1 MTNDTTGHAIVC
13 DRAVGDARP
22 DGGTRRTGVVGAGVM
37 GRDIAALLA
46 NGGHEVVLVDVDP
59 DALAAAEAYL
69 ESDAAGALADAGLA
83 ADDVADALTDRI
95 GYATDLDALADCGFV
110 VEAISES
117 LAAKRGLLAELE
129 RVLAPD
135 AVVGTNT
142 SSLTASAVADE
153 AEHPERV
160 VLFHFAN
167 PAIPR
172 DVVEINGEAASED
185 ALALAGSVAR
195 DMGKTPFRLGT
206 ERRANGL
213 SRLSAAI
220 KCAGTWELLDA
231 DAAAIEVGAQNM
243 GFPRGPLAFIDLIG
257 IDIHLATV
265 DNLAVEY
272 GGRFDPPESV
282 RERMESMVADG
293 RAGAKDGE
301 GFFVWQDG
309 EAVLPDVESP
319 HDVQPIVAALVNEA
333 HRMVGDGVADRET
346 LNEIL
351 KRGSG
356 GAIGP
361 FDIEGMVGGDVL
373 RDVLES
379 RYAETGAGVFE
390 PAETLG

>member
-1 MTNDTTGHAIVC
+1 MTTDTTDHAG
-13 DRAVGDARP
+13 RGRP
-22 DGGTRRTGVVGAGVM
+22 TDDGLRTGVVGAGVM

-46 NGGHEVVLVDVDP
+46 NGGHEVTLVDVDP
-59 DALAAAEAYL
+59 DALAAAEEYL
-69 ESDAAGALADAGLA
+69 ETEAGTALEDAGLA
-83 ADDVADALTDRI
+83 GDRSDVFADRI
-95 GYATDLDALADCGFV
+95 GYATDLDALADCAFV

-117 LAAKRGLLAELE
+117 LDAKRGVLAELE
-129 RVLAPD
+129 TVLAPD

-142 SSLTASAVADE
+142 SSLTASAVAAD
-153 AEHPERV
+153 AEYPERV

-172 DVVEINGEAASED
+172 DVVEINGESASED
-185 ALALAGSVAR
+185 ALSLAESVAR

-220 KCAGTWELLDA
+220 KCAGTWELVDA
-231 DAAAIEVGAQNM
+231 EPAEIEVGARNM

-257 IDIHLATV
+257 VDIHLATV

-272 GGRFDPPESV
+272 GGRFDPPEPV
-282 RERMESMVADG
+282 RERMEAMVADG

-301 GFFVWQDG
+301 GFFVWEHG
-309 EAVLPDVESP
+309 EAVLPDVDSP

-333 HRMVGDGVADRET
+333 HRMVADGVADRET
-346 LNEIL
+346 LNEVL

-373 RDVLES
+373 RDVLDA

>member
-1 MTNDTTGHAIVC
+1 MTNDTTDHAG
-13 DRAVGDARP
+13 GDGPAG
-22 DGGTRRTGVVGAGVM
+22 DGLRTGVVGAGVM

-46 NGGHEVVLVDVDP
+46 NAGCEVVLVDVDA
-59 DALAAAEAYL
+59 DALAAAESYL
-69 ESDAAGALADAGLA
+69 QREASAALADAGLA
-83 ADDVADALTDRI
+83 TDTDPLADRTS
-95 GYATDLDALADCGFV
+95 YATDLDALADCEFV

-117 LAAKRGLLAELE
+117 LDAKRGLLAELE
-129 RVLAPD
+129 AVLAPD

-142 SSLTASAVADE
+142 SSLTASAVAAE
-153 AEHPERV
+153 AEYPERV

-172 DVVEINGEAASED
+172 DVVEINGESASED
-185 ALALAGSVAR
+185 ALALAESVAR
-195 DMGKTPFRLGT
+195 AMGKTPFRLGT

-231 DAAAIEVGAQNM
+231 DAAEIEVGARNM

-257 IDIHLATV
+257 LDIHLATV

-272 GGRFDPPESV
+272 GGRFAPPESV
-282 RERMESMVADG
+282 RERMETMVADG

-301 GFFVWQDG
+301 GFFRWEDG
-309 EAVLPDVESP
+309 EAVLPAVESP

-333 HRMVGDGVADRET
+333 HRMVADGVADRET